1 MYVRLNF
8 HFGKV
13 VIFIKILRPHLHYQ
27 GHVTTSNLLT
37 LSYEGPEKA
46 TKGGGVNGSQSK
58 FLTGTWPISQN
69 QPETP
74 LF

>member
-46 TKGGGVNGSQSK
+46 TRGGG
-58 FLTGTWPISQN
+58 
-69 QPETP
+69 
-74 LF
+74 